1 MCVFSRLDPVRDVAL
16 DSREYRGSGSD
27 LRFCRA
33 HGVKP
38 SGLEE
43 CRSTA
48 FRLYMLGFPNCGAF

>member
-1 MCVFSRLDPVRDVAL
+1 MCVRLLTFRSCIRDLAL

-27 LRFCRA
+27 LGFCRA

-43 CRSTA
+43 CRFHYISTVH
-48 FRLYMLGFPNCGAF
+48 G